1 MLDLTDSLTYGF
13 KIQATNL
20 IGISEMSNTQYFVCA
35 DVPAAPASPPVLE
48 EATETSITFSWSA
61 PADNGGSPVTGYKA
75 YMNALDDGDWWLAY
89 YGSNQ
94 PTILVHE

>member
-1 MLDLTDSLTYGF
+1 MGLTDGLTYGF

-20 IGISEMSNTQYFVCA
+20 IGTSVMSNTQYFVCA
-35 DVPAAPASPPVLE
+35 DVPAASTSQPVLE

-61 PADNGGSPVTGYKA
+61 PADNGGTPVTGYKA
-75 YMNALDDGDWWLAY
+75 YINALDDGDWWMAY
-89 YGSNQ
+89 DGSNQ